1 MKSKPKNPAKENK
14 EQSSKTEEYKAQVQ
28 RTVFYKWC
36 KKRGFIINGYLEE
49 DEK

>member
-1 MKSKPKNPAKENK
+1 MKSKPKISAKKVEI
-14 EQSSKTEEYKAQVQ
+14 EEKIP
-28 RTVFYKWC
+28 FYKWC

>member
-1 MKSKPKNPAKENK
+1 MKNKPKISAKKLE
-14 EQSSKTEEYKAQVQ
+14 TEK

-49 DEK
+49 DKNESNKKII